1 MKKIS
6 CLAVDCSFCRAEID
20 FPSWRFMNISF
31 YSKTHLVSLFIT
43 RSVEY
48 HVLTLNTFVTSFEVV
63 FKLFITRFSV
73 SKVGIDHF
81 YAAVSPAG
89 TVSVQIVYNVAVT
102 TQETKVRANTSADL
116 YATVA
121 SCRDQYDLVCLTC
134 SFKSFV
140 LTVLLNLSCK

>member
-1 MKKIS
+1 MLSSTLLLLRDGNRLPFLKIREHFIP
-6 CLAVDCSFCRAEID
+6 L
-20 FPSWRFMNISF
+20 
-31 YSKTHLVSLFIT
+31 KTHLVSLFIT

-63 FKLFITRFSV
+63 FKLFITRFPV

-81 YAAVSPAG
+81 YAAVSPSG

-102 TQETKVRANTSADL
+102 TQETEVRTNTSADL
-116 YATVA
+116 HSTVT
-121 SCRDQYDLVCLTC
+121 SRCDQYDLVCFTC

-140 LTVLLNLSCK
+140 LAVLLNLSCK